1 MIRRPPKSTRTDILF
16 TYTSL
21 FRTKTEVETIVPPIS
36 RMMRLMLRCGYQPFP
51 CGSMNERAREHLPPH
66 MIADAHHRHDRKHET
81 EHPDM
86 DRDEEDERGDDD
98 RAGYRL
104 QRVKAHRRPG
114 GRRAARVVDR
124 MGEPKQARP
133 VHPRSE
139 GQTSELQS
147 LM

>member
-1 MIRRPPKSTRTDILF
+1 
-16 TYTSL
+16 
-21 FRTKTEVETIVPPIS
+21 
-36 RMMRLMLRCGYQPFP
+36 
-51 CGSMNERAREHLPPH
+51 

-124 MGEPKQARP
+124 MGAPKQARP
-133 VHPRSE
+133 VHPAMGPIEPCVVGEEIDEQAERQIPERRSE
-139 GQTSELQS
+139 EHTSELQS
-147 LM
+147 LMPNSYAVFCLKKQNNSNTKQTITQY

>member
-1 MIRRPPKSTRTDILF
+1 
-16 TYTSL
+16 
-21 FRTKTEVETIVPPIS
+21 
-36 RMMRLMLRCGYQPFP
+36 
-51 CGSMNERAREHLPPH
+51 

-133 VHPRSE
+133 VPPAMGPIEPCAVGEEIDEQAERTITERNGGNARINARPAVRLPPPGDDTRPAPSYLRAPPATAE
-139 GQTSELQS
+139 PAPPPPPQPTPQEIQ
-147 LM
+147 

>member
-1 MIRRPPKSTRTDILF
+1 
-16 TYTSL
+16 
-21 FRTKTEVETIVPPIS
+21 
-36 RMMRLMLRCGYQPFP
+36 
-51 CGSMNERAREHLPPH
+51 

-124 MGEPKQARP
+124 MGEPKPARP
-133 VHPRSE
+133 VHPAMGTIEPCVVGEEIDEKAERQIPERIGVNARIDTRPPLRLPPPRSDE
-139 GQTSELQS
+139 HTSELQT
-147 LM
+147 LMRISYYVFC